1 MLVVVG
7 RVGRAHGIRGQVTV
21 DVRTDEPEARL
32 APGAVLLTDPEA
44 AGPLLVSAGQ
54 VHSGRLLLTF
64 EGVADRT
71 AAEALRGTL
80 LLAEVDP
87 DVRPDDDEEWYDH
100 QLVGLDVVRP
110 DGTAVGEVREVLHLP
125 GHDLLA
131 VDRPDGSEA
140 LVPFVTEFV
149 PEVDLAANR
158 IVVTP
163 PPGLLD
169 EPPEPE
175 A

>member
-7 RVGRAHGIRGQVTV
+7 RVGRAHGTRGQVTV

-32 APGAVLLTDPEA
+32 APGSVLLTDPEA

-80 LLAEVDP
+80 LLTEVDP